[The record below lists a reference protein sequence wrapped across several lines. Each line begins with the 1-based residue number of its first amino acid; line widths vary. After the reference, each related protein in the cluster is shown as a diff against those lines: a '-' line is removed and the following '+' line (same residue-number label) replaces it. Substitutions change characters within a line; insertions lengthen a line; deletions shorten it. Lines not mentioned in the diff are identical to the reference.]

1 MALQAVIIIVAML
14 LLWGSALVAPQPMTA
29 GDHPAVLYGLL
40 CDWLMPLPRLA
51 VIIALLLIL
60 TEGIMLN
67 LLLANVGLVS
77 QNSLLPTLLYI
88 VAVSAG
94 AHTITPLILVNGCV
108 IACLNQLFLRG
119 TLLTILPEKICGAT
133 VLIGIATLFYRPAI
147 FLMVSYLLIASNY
160 RLYSWKDWALMIL
173 GFAAPYVLLVLIL
186 YLAGGLAGWWQETT
200 AHWHLTSQ
208 WHLASGG
215 WRQTVASFF
224 LAATFLWGVIVVMG
238 QMNKQPVVWQ
248 KNATTT
254 LLLALGGIGMMLYT
268 PFTPSQ
274 IPLFAVSFAFCSYR
288 MLTATSETG
297 FRRLKQHTWIY
308 DTVLILTLIAA
319 LLC

>member
-1 MALQAVIIIVAML
+1 MALQTVIVIVATL
-14 LLWGSALVAPQPMTA
+14 LLWGPALVSPQPMTA

-51 VIIALLLIL
+51 VIIALLLTL

-94 AHTITPLILVNGCV
+94 APTLTPVILVNGCV

-119 TLLTILPEKICGAT
+119 TLLTIPPEKICGAT
-133 VLIGIATLFYRPAI
+133 VLIGIATFFYQPAV

-160 RLYSWKDWALMIL
+160 RLYSWKDWALMLL

-186 YLAGGLAGWWQETT
+186 YLADGLSAWWQETL
-200 AHWHLTSQ
+200 AHWHLTD
-208 WHLASGG
+208 HLTADG
-215 WRQTVASFF
+215 WRQVLASFF
-224 LAATFLWGVIVVMG
+224 LAAIFLWGVIVVIG
-238 QMNKQPVVWQ
+238 QINKQPVIWQ

-268 PFTPSQ
+268 AFTPSQ
-274 IPLFAVSFAFCSYR
+274 MPLFAIPFAFCSYR
-288 MLTATSETG
+288 MLTAASEGHTG
-297 FRRLKQHTWIY
+297 FHRRKRHGWIY
-308 DTVLILTLIAA
+308 DAVLILTLIAS